1 MMVYFFSLPF
11 FSILLIVLQTTV
23 ADVIFSGQLVLEI
36 SIIIVIYAGFRFS
49 LIRGG
54 ILAFVLGFVFDC
66 IAGSV
71 LGLFALIYVLVF
83 LFSFFISG
91 KMVTERSHII
101 ALFTLFCTFLEEF
114 VVVLFYNLAYGFDM
128 LHSTP
133 LVFLPQAVIIGL
145 LAPVF
150 FYMMRKVE
158 VFFYD
163 KPAQSAERSGTGRI
177 PAEA

>member
-1 MMVYFFSLPF
+1 MMVYYFSLPF
-11 FSILLIVLQTTV
+11 LSILLIVLQTTA
-23 ADVIFSGQLVLEI
+23 ADVIFSGRLVLEI
-36 SIIIVIYAGFRFS
+36 SIIVIIYAGFRFS
-49 LIRGG
+49 LVKGG
-54 ILAFVLGFVFDC
+54 TLAFVLGFVFDC

-71 LGLFALIYVLVF
+71 LGLFTLIYVLVF
-83 LFSFFISG
+83 LFSFFVSG

-101 ALFTLFCTFLEEF
+101 VLFTLFCAFLEEF
-114 VVVLFYNLAYGFDM
+114 VVILFYNLAYGFDM

-133 LVFLPQAVIIGL
+133 FVFLPQATIIGL

-158 VFFYD
+158 VFFYG
-163 KPAQSAERSGTGRI
+163 KPAQSAERTGTGRI